1 MSSLES
7 TLSVPQ
13 SIHILH
19 QAVLLGQKAGIY
31 SLNDATL
38 IKKSLDS
45 LRYRLHLDENFNPV
59 GSSQPQQQV
68 DVLRHQ
74 EVVQQEVLTQT
85 PHQAPQPESHQRQIV
100 NSAVAVQDLHDSRE
114 TQ

>member
-7 TLSVPQ
+7 ALTIPQ
-13 SIHILH
+13 SINILH

-59 GSSQPQQQV
+59 GQQTELSYQNQLQTQHDVSRSPQSE
-68 DVLRHQ
+68 LH
-74 EVVQQEVLTQT
+74 
-85 PHQAPQPESHQRQIV
+85 PRQIV
-100 NSAVAVQDLHDSRE
+100 PVQDLSDSVE
-114 TQ
+114 TSTR